1 MKIFEEFI
9 SYLDK
14 NGLKYVRY
22 KESETLSFSLNN
34 LNYLFQWQ
42 ERDPNYF
49 RIALPNIENLP
60 ISNEKLTIVNQLIAG
75 FKVAKAITMDD
86 GNLWLVAE
94 TLVYSS
100 ENLEN
105 LFARLIFLL
114 GQIIEEYRERVRGGS
129 Q

>member
-60 ISNEKLTIVNQLIAG
+60 IGNEKLTIVNQLIAG

-94 TLVYSS
+94 TFVYSS

-114 GQIIEEYRERVRGGS
+114 GQIIEEYRERVRGGT